1 MKKIEVLILVFL
13 SLLIVAGCQNT
24 VGYLQPKT
32 TTSADTPESRAVQAV
47 LNNNLDEIGK
57 LEQPY
62 KMLAIDQYSLNH
74 QDVSA
79 CGEGTSECAAKV
91 LFFSCVDSSNK
102 EECERNLMIGS
113 GALKKLVL
121 DYTESGSSYNV
132 ELSYSNTGDSD
143 NKCEIEINYPGFSR
157 EETAKMLKNFMLWN
171 KGQKLEDTG
180 TMRWQTGENENVCY
194 ASTKYNYGFCRVLDR
209 VENMF
214 GGSFLCNENKWE
226 VCDSSNLDKQVS
238 VNGLNFEC
246 NSNGA
251 WAEVAVQCN
260 KLSESGCLKQSGKC
274 ELVQG
279 PTFAKICKERSASKI
294 TGKAVTGVESIT
306 GCVENEL
313 GDRLPGATIYV
324 LGTTLG
330 GETGDEGCFA
340 ISGVNTGQR
349 YNVKIVSIGSL
360 EKTVS
365 IRSGENPTI
374 VLESGAIAGEETIVK
389 ADVPRVKA
397 DVPKAVVTITAEGNT
412 YGNSGFAIRKN
423 YDIKIRSGSIINL
436 DASESYYGAAK
447 LPMEESSFKW
457 HLIKDNIAVEN
468 LGSLVKNN
476 ANNIELKDFVGQL
489 IKGEGISIVSGEKE
503 TSFGFEYSNDPFS
516 TGKDELNYIV
526 LEVSED
532 DVYDYYV
539 QAVYVSYTGR
549 PVAETAQGTKSNYEV
564 KQLSTKTCNSDA
576 DCAGWTCNLLEK
588 RCVPPDYS
596 LLSCKTSFRSNVVYY
611 NGKRYNNPFYNNP
624 LFVQMASA
632 SPPQKSSCV
641 SSTRIRIP
649 LCDDGLLLSHEEN
662 CPSGSTCSD
671 EEGICKKV
679 STNLCIDDYSLS
691 KKDDCWNQDALCQE
705 GKCVKFENL
714 GWKEEILKEIKY
726 LKYIPSDA
734 LLALLGSQ
742 GATREGDIVLLVQQT
757 RIGAAKN
764 IYDMSKD
771 WNSYPRETSFPETVI
786 LALIKSLENGDSK
799 VRFWIINALE
809 LIDVNSFSLMTKLQ
823 PVLTEISET
832 DQDPATSD
840 SAKDLLMRIN
850 LRLQEQNCVPCES
863 GGAGKPVGGED
874 TTCCVD
880 TVWKN
885 PILVIYA
892 DLTGWEFHTTPL
904 PIDILSFPKDK
915 QMEMIASGISQ
926 DDSGFIAVANGKVFY
941 KVLFGK
947 ALGGVLYKDIQ
958 KEYQGRMSLM
968 RNNANYD
975 NIEVIKM
982 LKAYVREELKS
993 KGMEDSR
1000 VEYRLYIG
1008 GITYY
1013 YIKRGLED
1021 YEIEVLTDFKKG
1033 QEEVIFYVWLPNNI
1047 DLVPE
1052 LYGHKVVNLWKP
1064 ETGQDSDGIDYE
1076 EINAKIEEIVK
1087 LAEAA
1092 GEYGAGASKTEND
1105 LGDLNGDGKNDMS
1118 LTQLSF
1124 SSRTGESQKYVI
1136 NYQYIS
1142 KTVHSD
1148 IPSMNLKKGST
1159 VSVVITAWDK
1169 TTERNEGGFMI
1180 TDKYLFGD
1188 NNGNGV
1194 IDSGDTVDKSEVLV
1208 SELTQKKSER
1218 KAGKFEIERAL
1229 DILQDLSRQL
1239 EIRKASIGV
1248 Y

>member
-1 MKKIEVLILVFL
+1 
-13 SLLIVAGCQNT
+13 
-24 VGYLQPKT
+24 
-32 TTSADTPESRAVQAV
+32 
-47 LNNNLDEIGK
+47 
-57 LEQPY
+57 
-62 KMLAIDQYSLNH
+62 
-74 QDVSA
+74 
-79 CGEGTSECAAKV
+79 
-91 LFFSCVDSSNK
+91 
-102 EECERNLMIGS
+102 
-113 GALKKLVL
+113 
-121 DYTESGSSYNV
+121 
-132 ELSYSNTGDSD
+132 
-143 NKCEIEINYPGFSR
+143 
-157 EETAKMLKNFMLWN
+157 
-171 KGQKLEDTG
+171 
-180 TMRWQTGENENVCY
+180 
-194 ASTKYNYGFCRVLDR
+194 
-209 VENMF
+209 
-214 GGSFLCNENKWE
+214 
-226 VCDSSNLDKQVS
+226 
-238 VNGLNFEC
+238 
-246 NSNGA
+246 
-251 WAEVAVQCN
+251 
-260 KLSESGCLKQSGKC
+260 
-274 ELVQG
+274 
-279 PTFAKICKERSASKI
+279 
-294 TGKAVTGVESIT
+294 
-306 GCVENEL
+306 
-313 GDRLPGATIYV
+313 
-324 LGTTLG
+324 
-330 GETGDEGCFA
+330 
-340 ISGVNTGQR
+340 
-349 YNVKIVSIGSL
+349 
-360 EKTVS
+360 
-365 IRSGENPTI
+365 
-374 VLESGAIAGEETIVK
+374 
-389 ADVPRVKA
+389 
-397 DVPKAVVTITAEGNT
+397 
-412 YGNSGFAIRKN
+412 N

-549 PVAETAQGTKSNYEV
+549 PVAGAPGETGGSADI

-576 DCAGWTCNLLEK
+576 DCSGWTCNLLEK

-624 LFVQMASA
+624 LFLQMASA

-649 LCDDGLLLSHEEN
+649 LCDDGLLLSHEEH

-705 GKCVKFENL
+705 KGCVKFEDL
-714 GWKEEILKEIKY
+714 GWKDEVLKEIKD

-734 LLALLGSQ
+734 LLRLLGSQ
-742 GATREGDIVLLVQQT
+742 GATQEDIALLKQ
-757 RIGAAKN
+757 RGRASAAKN

-771 WNSYPRETSFPETVI
+771 WNRYPRETYFPETVI
-786 LALIKSLENGDSK
+786 LALIKSLENGNSN

-809 LIDVNSFSLMTKLQ
+809 MIDTPSFSLLTKLQ
-823 PVLTEISET
+823 PILTEISET
-832 DQDPATSD
+832 DPDTSTSD
-840 SAKDLLMRIN
+840 AAKLYLERIERT
-850 LRLQEQNCVPCES
+850 LEIRNCVPCES
-863 GGAGKPVGGED
+863 GGVGKPVGGEA
-874 TTCCVD
+874 TVCCVD
-880 TVWKN
+880 TNVQGVQPEK
-885 PILVIYA
+885 PILAIFP
-892 DLTGWEFHTTPL
+892 DLSGWRPERGL
-904 PIDILSFPKDK
+904 PIDQTSFPK
-915 QMEMIASGISQ
+915 QEQRRSISSGIKE
-926 DDSGFIAVANGKVFY
+926 DDSGFMINPTIMYDGI
-941 KVLFGK
+941 LDERTEISSFGK
-947 ALGGVLYKDIQ
+947 MSEMGSSFGNIQGDFFGRIANQWDGKYYDFLTDLKLYRD
-958 KEYQGRMSLM
+958 
-968 RNNANYD
+968 
-975 NIEVIKM
+975 
-982 LKAYVREELKS
+982 YVRKELQE
-993 KGMEDSR
+993 KGMEGAK
-1000 VEYRLYIG
+1000 VEYRLYISG
-1008 GITYY
+1008 VTYY
-1013 YIKRGLED
+1013 YIKQRIRD
-1021 YEIEVLTDFKKG
+1021 REINILTDFKKG
-1033 QEEVIFYVWLPNNI
+1033 QEEVIFYVWLPNEEPSDI
-1047 DLVPE
+1047 
-1052 LYGHKVVNLWKP
+1052 YGHKVINLWEP
-1064 ETGQDSDGIDYE
+1064 ETSQNSDSINYG

-1092 GEYGAGASKTEND
+1092 GEYGSGASKTEND

-1194 IDSGDTVDKSEVLV
+1194 IDSGDTVDKFEVLV

-1218 KAGKFEIERAL
+1218 KAGKFDIERAL
-1229 DILQDLSRQL
+1229 DIIQDLSIQL